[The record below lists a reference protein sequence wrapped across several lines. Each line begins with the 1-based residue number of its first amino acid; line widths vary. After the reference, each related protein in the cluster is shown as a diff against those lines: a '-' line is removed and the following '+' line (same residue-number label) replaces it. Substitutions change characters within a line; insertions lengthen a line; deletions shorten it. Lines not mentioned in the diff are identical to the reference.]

1 MKGFVFIILLM
12 SFACTAKVTITE
24 EEIIPDIYYTQGSF
38 KPFTGICRV
47 VGNDPGMV
55 LEQFTYKNGRLQG
68 KTCIWYRNGRL
79 KSQGSYKDG
88 KLCGV
93 WKFWDREGNM
103 ILEASFENDEL
114 NGPFTA
120 LTADGQIKEKG
131 IYTANRRT
139 ESWTKGI
146 NSPDH
151 SH

>member
-1 MKGFVFIILLM
+1 MKGLGFIILLM

-24 EEIIPDIYYTQGSF
+24 EEIIPDIFYTQDSF

-47 VGNDPGMV
+47 VGNDPDLV
-55 LEQFTYKNGRLQG
+55 LEQFTYKNGRLHG
-68 KTCIWYRNGRL
+68 KTSILYRNGRL

-93 WKFWDREGNM
+93 WKFWDKEGNM

-114 NGPFTA
+114 NGPFTV

-139 ESWTKGI
+139 ESGTEGI
-146 NSPDH
+146 NSPVH